1 MAPTRRR
8 GLWQQCG
15 SNRRLPQNLIYRVA
29 YPAVHLGQDVGI
41 GVQGLRDGGVPQ

>member
-8 GLWQQCG
+8 GLWQQWG
-15 SNRRLPQNLIYRVA
+15 SNRHLAQGIIYRVA
-29 YPAVHLGQDVGI
+29 YPAVHPGQDVGI